1 MNQGEQ
7 AELSAKYT
15 WKRPKKLRERNSLGV
30 RFNGV
35 ASFKS
40 YVFFRFF
47 CIVGIINLIDPFP
60 RMALK
65 YDSVIRYRGKIS
77 EKQIDTL
84 LIGPCF

>member
-30 RFNGV
+30 RFNGFNGV

-40 YVFFRFF
+40 YVFLGVF
-47 CIVGIINLIDPFP
+47 L
-60 RMALK
+60 
-65 YDSVIRYRGKIS
+65 YSRYN
-77 EKQIDTL
+77 
-84 LIGPCF
+84 